1 MSYEF
6 HPAAEVEY
14 LESIV
19 YYESKQPGL
28 GASFLCEFES
38 KMEKVCSTPELYQ
51 DESIPNIKKAQMNRF
66 PFSAIYRNKDNK
78 IQILAVAHHRRRPSY
93 WLDRL

>member
-14 LESIV
+14 LESIA
-19 YYESKQPGL
+19 YFESKQPGL
-28 GASFLCEFES
+28 GASFLYAFEL

-51 DESIPNIKKAQMNRF
+51 DYQ
-66 PFSAIYRNKDNK
+66 
-78 IQILAVAHHRRRPSY
+78 L
-93 WLDRL
+93 